1 MPTTTP
7 IEATRYNTLRTLVN
21 KILGPSTAA
30 TKNYG
35 YGQAFNSLAVSG
47 SRANPTLV
55 NADTITAEQYE
66 ELYLD
71 LIRTRIHQI
80 GSAAVSVDPYV
91 TGNYNTNLSN
101 TDKVE
106 LAYTQALESLAATIE
121 TNRFLIH
128 TSTQAD
134 VVNLTTSASAPIVSI
149 RLNGVSGNWNGV
161 LTHIFQVKFATA
173 FERQQFFNAG
183 GEVRMSAR
191 VTYGG
196 SNPKTV
202 DWQTELS
209 AMGVISFK
217 ANQTLSNNA
226 VGTGYSIGNFNLT
239 NTYQLCYSKAG
250 GAVYFRNDYTI
261 WALAVN
267 DTTVQIKV
275 EFDDGQPNN
284 TTYGIDE
291 PVLGDL
297 TSTVQLLQPSGS
309 ATINGVVYD
318 TVVIPDNQ
326 LPDGVPI
333 SNL

>member
-1 MPTTTP
+1 MPTTIP

-21 KILGPSTAA
+21 KVLGASTASV
-30 TKNYG
+30 KNYG
-35 YGQAFNSLAVSG
+35 YGQAFSTSAVTG
-47 SRANPTLV
+47 SRSDPTLV
-55 NADTITAEQYE
+55 NADLITAEQYE
-66 ELYLD
+66 GLYLD
-71 LIRTRIHQI
+71 LVRTRIHQI

-91 TGNYNTNLSN
+91 TGDYNTNLSN

-106 LAYTQALESLAATIE
+106 LAYTQALEALGSSIE
-121 TNRFLIH
+121 ADRFKIH

-134 VVNLTTSASAPIVSI
+134 IINLTSSSGAAIESK
-149 RLNGVSGNWNGV
+149 RLNATSGNWNGV
-161 LTHIFQVKFATA
+161 LTHIFQVKFASA
-173 FERQQFFNAG
+173 LERQQFFNAG

-196 SNPKTV
+196 SQAKTV
-202 DWQTELS
+202 DWQTQLA

-217 ANQTLSNNA
+217 ANETLSNNT
-226 VGTGYSIGNFNLT
+226 VGTGYSVGNFNLT
-239 NTYQLCYSKAG
+239 TSYKLCYSKAG
-250 GAVYFRNDYTI
+250 GSAYFRNDYTV
-261 WALAVN
+261 WALALN
-267 DTTVQIKV
+267 DTTVQIKI

-297 TSTVQLLQPSGS
+297 TSTIQLLQPNGS

-318 TVVIPDNQ
+318 TVVIPDAE
-326 LPDGVPI
+326 LPDGVVV